1 MMITLGVTGGLGSG
15 KTTACGFLKEK
26 GAVVFDADAVAK
38 NIILTNQHVQQTIEE
53 TFNVKVVREGRLDTK
68 KLASL
73 AFVSEENQSTL
84 NNIVHPE
91 VIKVLEEEIESH
103 RGKTELFVV
112 DAPLIFESGLDA
124 RLDYTVL
131 IYAKLKIRLER
142 ALRRGNLSREE
153 IMRRIKFQM
162 PEEEKKELADFVID
176 NNGSLEQLRESM
188 HRLYDELVV

>member
-1 MMITLGVTGGLGSG
+1 MITLGVTGGLGSG

-103 RGKTELFVV
+103 GGKTELFVV

>member
-176 NNGSLEQLRESM
+176 NNGSLKQLRESM

>member
-1 MMITLGVTGGLGSG
+1 MITLGVTGGLGSG

>member
-1 MMITLGVTGGLGSG
+1 MITLGVTGGLGSG
-15 KTTACGFLKEK
+15 KTTACKFLKEK

-38 NIILTNQHVQQTIEE
+38 EIILTNQHVQQRIEE
-53 TFNVKVVREGRLDTK
+53 IFNIKVIREGKLDTK
-68 KLASL
+68 KLASF
-73 AFVSEENQSTL
+73 AFASEENQSSL

-91 VIKVLEEEIESH
+91 VIKIMEEEIGKY
-103 RGKTELFVV
+103 RGKTGLFVV

-131 IYAKLKIRLER
+131 IYAKFKIRLER

-153 IMRRIKFQM
+153 IMRRVKLQM

-188 HRLYDELVV
+188 YRLYDKLVA